1 MPDLP
6 IKDAKPFQ
14 PILKK
19 SSSLPKIGRKK
30 GKRAKKKSIKIV
42 DSKPKIEEPKRKEE
56 SSKIVEYSFGRDTLI
71 HKITITKTKNVH
83 ILIIE
88 H

>member
-30 GKRAKKKSIKIV
+30 GKRVKKKSIKIV

-56 SSKIVEYSFGRDTLI
+56 SSKKGEDFP
-71 HKITITKTKNVH
+71 KIDKEELKKI
-83 ILIIE
+83 
-88 H
+88 